1 MDFMTIKQEIST
13 FERSFKE
20 NAEQPID
27 VELTLPDYC
36 PKIEKILKCTLKP
49 RINNLSLGSSSVTAE
64 GDAVICVLYSSS
76 EVKGICGY
84 EMTSE
89 YSKDIDVGSDSEQD
103 DFSANAVC
111 EYINCRA
118 VNERK
123 LDIHGAFKIVIGGTK
138 KVEKDIITN
147 AQNKDLQLQ
156 KRKISNI
163 EQAACS
169 SKQFLADDELI
180 LPQTSGS
187 IESIIRSSTD
197 VILDECKV
205 VAGKSV
211 IKGNVAVNVLYRS
224 SNGNCESFSSAIPFE
239 EVIDLSGADE
249 DCQSLMQP
257 FVCTSKIK
265 PNTDSNGE
273 SRSVIVSAKINVDV
287 IAYKTVDYEVV
298 SDCFCIKNDV
308 KCERMPLKLKTDM
321 NKISAAHQIRETLEF
336 PENSL
341 CDVVD
346 VDCETGELS
355 CRFDDGVMSVN
366 GTLLASVIAADSNGV
381 ISCYDK
387 KLPFVHE
394 FTLNGFNCVE
404 TDIKASVTD
413 CSYSIKS
420 QSTLELR
427 VQIELC
433 GFVFNCEN
441 INVITEVEAVEGG
454 EKVTDDMPALLL
466 YFAQKGESVWNIA
479 MHYNTSPELIITS
492 NSLDGDILP
501 EKKMLIIP
509 SM

>member
-13 FERSFKE
+13 FDNGFKE

-49 RINNLSLGSSSVTAE
+49 RINNLSCGNSSVTAE

-84 EMTSE
+84 EMCSE
-89 YSKDIDVGSDSEQD
+89 YSKDIDVGNDSERNN
-103 DFSANAVC
+103 FSANAVC

-123 LDIHGAFKIVIGGTK
+123 LDIHGAFKIVVGGVKNVTK
-138 KVEKDIITN
+138 DVITN
-147 AQNKDLQLQ
+147 AQDENLQLQ

-169 SKQFLADDELI
+169 SKQFLADDELT
-180 LPQTSGS
+180 LPQTAGS

-197 VILDECKV
+197 VVLDECKV
-205 VAGKSV
+205 VAGKAV

-224 SNGNCESFSSAIPFE
+224 SNDNCESFSSAIPFE
-239 EVIDLSGADE
+239 EVIDMNGADE
-249 DCQSLMQP
+249 DCKIMLQP
-257 FVCTSKIK
+257 SVCTSKIK
-265 PNTDSNGE
+265 PNADSNGE
-273 SRSVIVSAKINVDV
+273 CRSVIVSAKINVDI
-287 IAYKTVDYEVV
+287 IAYKSVDYEVV
-298 SDCFCIKNDV
+298 SDCFSITNEVNCD
-308 KCERMPLKLKTDM
+308 RLSLRLKTDM
-321 NKISAAHQIRETLEF
+321 NKLSAMHQIRETLEF

-346 VDCETGELS
+346 VDCETGDLS
-355 CRFDDGVMSVN
+355 CRFDDGVLSVN
-366 GTLLASVIAADSNGV
+366 GTLVASVIAADSNGV
-381 ISCYDK
+381 IYCYDK

-394 FTLNGFNCVE
+394 FTLNGFSCADA
-404 TDIKASVTD
+404 DIKANVTD

-420 QSTLELR
+420 QSALELR

-441 INVITEVEAVEGG
+441 VNLITEVEAIEGS
-454 EKVTDDMPALLL
+454 EKKTDDMPALLL

-479 MHYNTSPELIITS
+479 MHYNTSPELIISS
-492 NSLDGDILP
+492 NSLEGDILP

-509 SM
+509 SV